1 MDDQSK
7 IPMTPFDTL
16 ISTPGLRMMKL
27 MIPYLPPSNQRML
40 AVYVK
45 FMELQQTFSFFQN
58 FRSDLHSCAFEKE
71 VSSPSDIL
79 EELRPFLR
87 KSDCEMI
94 DQIQNMLSAME
105 IAASFQ
111 NMTKESSSKQSCS
124 DASSDSSS
132 STPAF
137 DLSMLLQGML
147 SPEQQNLFETYRDLS
162 SDVSAAD
169 TDANMQELPISLEPN
184 SLEGIVYEQLDGTPN
199 VTEDGPGKTGTDPDC
214 SHKNELEIRQ

>member
-124 DASSDSSS
+124 DASSD
-132 STPAF
+132 
-137 DLSMLLQGML
+137 
-147 SPEQQNLFETYRDLS
+147 
-162 SDVSAAD
+162 VSAAD
-169 TDANMQELPISLEPN
+169 TDANMQELPISLEHN

-214 SHKNELEIRQ
+214 SRKNEREIRQ

>member
-7 IPMTPFDTL
+7 IPMPPFDTL

-214 SHKNELEIRQ
+214 SHKNEREIRQ

>member
-1 MDDQSK
+1 
-7 IPMTPFDTL
+7 
-16 ISTPGLRMMKL
+16 

-132 STPAF
+132 STPAS

-169 TDANMQELPISLEPN
+169 TDANMQELPISLEHN
-184 SLEGIVYEQLDGTPN
+184 SLEGIVYEQLDGTPKCYRRW
-199 VTEDGPGKTGTDPDC
+199 T
-214 SHKNELEIRQ
+214 RQNWN

>member
-45 FMELQQTFSFFQN
+45 FMELQQTFSFFQD

-105 IAASFQ
+105 LAASFQ
-111 NMTKESSSKQSCS
+111 KMAKETTSEHPHTSSE
-124 DASSDSSS
+124 APGTSSA
-132 STPAF
+132 PAF
-137 DLSMLLQGML
+137 DLSELLQGML
-147 SPEQQNLFETYRDLS
+147 SPEQQKLFETYRDLT

-169 TDANMQELPISLEPN
+169 TDTNMQQLPASLEN
-184 SLEGIVYEQLDGTPN
+184 NLLEGMVYEQLDGTPN
-199 VTEDGPGKTGTDPDC
+199 VTEDGSDKTGTDPDC
-214 SHKNELEIRQ
+214 SSEDEREIG

>member
-1 MDDQSK
+1 MNDQSK

-27 MIPYLPPSNQRML
+27 MIPYLPPSNQRMI

-45 FMELQQTFSFFQN
+45 FMELQQTFSFFRD

-94 DQIQNMLSAME
+94 DQIQNMLNAME
-105 IAASFQ
+105 MAASFQ
-111 NMTKESSSKQSCS
+111 KMASETSPKQSCS
-124 DASSDSSS
+124 DSSSGSASSP
-132 STPAF
+132 PAF
-137 DLSMLLQGML
+137 DLSALLQGML
-147 SPEQQNLFETYRDLS
+147 SPEQQKLFETYRDLS

-169 TDANMQELPISLEPN
+169 TDTNMQELPVSLEN
-184 SLEGIVYEQLDGTPN
+184 DLLEGIVYEQLDGTPN
-199 VTEDGPGKTGTDPDC
+199 VTEDGSGKTGTDPDC
-214 SHKNELEIRQ
+214 CSEDKREVRQ